1 MARKVETPAK
11 KSPGRPKK
19 VETPV
24 VEESKVE
31 APVVEET
38 IEEVVETVEETPVV
52 EETIEEVVET
62 VEEAPVMTEEQIAA
76 EMVKDDEEPISNE
89 ERIEIMAE
97 EAAATT
103 SQTINTHHE
112 KVLPE
117 RTPETP
123 ISVEDWHYGNV
134 RKIVRVNSLVGY
146 EC

>member
-1 MARKVETPAK
+1 MAKKVETPAK

-24 VEESKVE
+24 VEEAKVETPIAEETVEE

-38 IEEVVETVEETPVV
+38 V
-52 EETIEEVVET
+52 EEVVET
-62 VEEAPVMTEEQIAA
+62 VEEAPVMTEEEIAA

-123 ISVEDWHYGNV
+123 ISVEDYHYGNV

>member
-19 VETPV
+19 VEAPV
-24 VEESKVE
+24 VEEAKVETPIVEETIDE
-31 APVVEET
+31 APVVEEI
-38 IEEVVETVEETPVV
+38 IEEVVETVEEEPF
-52 EETIEEVVET
+52 
-62 VEEAPVMTEEQIAA
+62 MTEEEIAA

-97 EAAATT
+97 EAAAAT

-123 ISVEDWHYGNV
+123 ISVEDYHYGNV